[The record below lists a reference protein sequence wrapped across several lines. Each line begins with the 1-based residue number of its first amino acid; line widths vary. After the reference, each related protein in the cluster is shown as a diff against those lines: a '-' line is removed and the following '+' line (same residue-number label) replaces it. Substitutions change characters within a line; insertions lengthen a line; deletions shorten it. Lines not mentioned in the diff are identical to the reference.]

1 MSESPTIDDISE
13 DFKIRPRDR
22 EKMLQ
27 ILKKLDQSG
36 NARFLDD
43 REIIT
48 RALEVFLTWELE
60 PEKFLDE
67 LKKVKLTQSQE
78 NALAAILV
86 PKSRDDSGE
95 FYSTEVEHE
104 RQQIARERDED
115 FQLMC
120 KNLEASKDRLEQL
133 DYPADIDLQHEL
145 NGNNSIEIK
154 YDGWPLIWNFY
165 SRLLPAKITLTALGD
180 LMNTK
185 ESLWVDLKDFRIAA
199 YDIAEELAWTL
210 KNYEQTYKKDRTE
223 RLSTG
228 FPKPLPDPN
237 KETARLVEKRFKD
250 KYAASVRK
258 NTKTGEYHLEGAL
271 AALGLITVKKY
282 QNEHYVT
289 MTDLGREFYLK
300 DNPQLDENPKVF
312 DDGFIAF
319 YPDEVEFIRKK
330 LIPQRDLESK
340 LCRKALE
347 IVSNVSEQEDQ
358 IKKLDEEFESTIR
371 KFVKSYNGNPVIQER
386 LEKEYGTMLNEDLGI
401 EDDIESL
408 HLTLEGADD
417 EVREELEGQVQEL
430 EDIKKRLEACRVATM
445 GRLSEL
451 GLIKWKIGPN
461 TSSEYTIIEEVRS

>member
-1 MSESPTIDDISE
+1 MPKSPTIDDISE

-22 EKMLQ
+22 EKLLQ
-27 ILKKLDQSG
+27 ILEKLDQNG

-95 FYSTEVEHE
+95 FYSTEVEHKA
-104 RQQIARERDED
+104 QQVARERDED
-115 FQLMC
+115 FQLLC
-120 KNLEASKDRLEQL
+120 KNLESSKDRLKQL

-145 NGNNSIEIK
+145 NDNNSTEIK

-185 ESLWVDLKDFRIAA
+185 ESLWVDLREFRVTA
-199 YDIAEELAWTL
+199 YDIAEEFAWDVR
-210 KNYEQTYKKDRTE
+210 NYEQREKLDRTK

-250 KYAASVRK
+250 KYAANIRK
-258 NTKTGEYHLEGAL
+258 NTKSGEYHLDGAL

-282 QNEHYVT
+282 QSGHYVT
-289 MTDLGREFYLK
+289 MTDLGKEFYLL
-300 DNPQLDENPKVF
+300 DNPHLDPNPKVE
-312 DDGFIAF
+312 GFIAF

-330 LIPQRDLESK
+330 LIPQRELEDL
-340 LCRKALE
+340 LCKKALE
-347 IVSNVSEQEDQ
+347 IVSSVDDQEDQ
-358 IKKLDEEFESTIR
+358 IKKLAEAFENVIW
-371 KFVKSYNGNPVIQER
+371 KFIKSYKGNQVIKER
-386 LEKEYGTMLNEDLGI
+386 LDKDFGKVVEDP
-401 EDDIESL
+401 DWK
-408 HLTLEGADD
+408 A
-417 EVREELEGQVQEL
+417 ELEHLQETL
-430 EDIKKRLEACRVATM
+430 KEIGPNDELNDEIKKLVEIEKRLEACRVATM

-461 TSSEYTIIEEVRS
+461 TSSEYTIIESV

>member
-1 MSESPTIDDISE
+1 MSKSPTIDDISE

-27 ILKKLDQSG
+27 ILEKLDQSG

-95 FYSTEVEHE
+95 FYSTEVEHKA
-104 RQQIARERDED
+104 QQVARERDED
-115 FQLMC
+115 FQLLC
-120 KNLEASKDRLEQL
+120 KNLESSKDRLKQL

-145 NGNNSIEIK
+145 NDNNSTEIK

-185 ESLWVDLKDFRIAA
+185 ESLWVDLGEFRVTA
-199 YDIAEELAWTL
+199 YDIAEEFAWDVR
-210 KNYEQTYKKDRTE
+210 NYEQREKLDRTK

-250 KYAASVRK
+250 K
-258 NTKTGEYHLEGAL
+258 
-271 AALGLITVKKY
+271 
-282 QNEHYVT
+282 
-289 MTDLGREFYLK
+289 
-300 DNPQLDENPKVF
+300 
-312 DDGFIAF
+312 
-319 YPDEVEFIRKK
+319 
-330 LIPQRDLESK
+330 
-340 LCRKALE
+340 
-347 IVSNVSEQEDQ
+347 
-358 IKKLDEEFESTIR
+358 
-371 KFVKSYNGNPVIQER
+371 
-386 LEKEYGTMLNEDLGI
+386 
-401 EDDIESL
+401 
-408 HLTLEGADD
+408 
-417 EVREELEGQVQEL
+417 
-430 EDIKKRLEACRVATM
+430 
-445 GRLSEL
+445 
-451 GLIKWKIGPN
+451 
-461 TSSEYTIIEEVRS
+461 

>member
-1 MSESPTIDDISE
+1 MSKSPTIDDISE

-22 EKMLQ
+22 ERLLK
-27 ILKKLDQSG
+27 ILESQDEDG

-48 RALEVFLTWELE
+48 RALEVYLTWELE

-78 NALAAILV
+78 NALAAILD
-86 PKSRDDSGE
+86 PKFRNDSRE
-95 FYSTEVEHE
+95 FYSTEVEHKA
-104 RQQIARERDED
+104 QQVARERDED
-115 FQLMC
+115 FQLLC
-120 KNLEASKDRLEQL
+120 KNLESSKDRLKQL

-145 NGNNSIEIK
+145 NDNNSTDIK
-154 YDGWPLIWNFY
+154 YDGWPLLWNFY

-185 ESLWVDLKDFRIAA
+185 ESLWVDLGEFRVIA
-199 YDIAEELAWTL
+199 YDMAEKFAWDAR
-210 KNYEQTYKKDRTE
+210 KYEQERQFDRTK

-250 KYAASVRK
+250 KYAANIRK
-258 NTKTGEYHLEGAL
+258 NTKSGEYHLDGAL

-282 QNEHYVT
+282 QSGHYVT
-289 MTDLGREFYLK
+289 MTDLGKEFYLL
-300 DNPQLDENPKVF
+300 DNPHLDPNPKVE
-312 DDGFIAF
+312 GFIAF

-330 LIPQRDLESK
+330 LIPQRELEDE
-340 LCRKALE
+340 LCKKALK
-347 IVSNVSEQEDQ
+347 IVKELSGDEQKENQ
-358 IKKLDEEFESTIR
+358 VAKLNDAFSDTMQNYIDDDFYDR
-371 KFVKSYNGNPVIQER
+371 THKER
-386 LEKEYGTMLNEDLGI
+386 LEKDFIG
-401 EDDIESL
+401 
-408 HLTLEGADD
+408 D
-417 EVREELEGQVQEL
+417 EKM
-430 EDIKKRLEACRVATM
+430 IEACRVATM

-461 TSSEYTIIEEVRS
+461 TSSEYTIIESV